1 MSYMI
6 QKMKKILIIEDD
18 IALAGTIKNYLKLK
32 GFEVNHADNGAVG
45 IQLAFSTLPDAIIC
59 DINIPV
65 VDGYQVYSVL
75 SETSSTYSIP
85 FIFLTAKTS
94 LVDIRTGMRLG
105 VDDYITK
112 PFEFDDLYNA
122 ITTRIQKREKISVT
136 SEDKFH
142 SLLNNSP
149 HGTFVCQD
157 SKFIVVNRKMADFF
171 GYSQMDMLNKCLV
184 DLTDIDDKQKVDD
197 AMTDCLA
204 SRKKEFSIEFSGRNK
219 ISKKI
224 PFKLIAG
231 YSYYKGQDCIV
242 GSLINTSS
250 NDYSLKDIA
259 LSSSDLEELGNA
271 IEVFSADYNIIS
283 KDLVEKLSGIFT
295 KEKKESD
302 SVNVDLSVREKEVLN
317 EICLGKSTSEIAESL
332 FISDRTVEKHRAAI
346 VQKTGSK
353 NMIEAVIFAI
363 KNKLVKV

>member
-1 MSYMI
+1 
-6 QKMKKILIIEDD
+6 MKKILIIEDD
-18 IALAGTIKNYLKLK
+18 TALAGTVNNYLKLK

-45 IQLAFSTLPDAIIC
+45 VQLAFSILPDAIIC

-65 VDGYQVYSVL
+65 IDGYQVYSIL

-122 ITTRIQKREKISVT
+122 ITTRIHKREKILVT

-157 SKFIVVNRKMADFF
+157 GKFIVVNRKMADFF
-171 GYSQMDMLNKCLV
+171 GYSQVEMLNKCLV
-184 DLTDIDDKQKVDD
+184 DLTDTDDKQKVDD
-197 AMTDCLA
+197 TMVDCLA
-204 SRKKEFSIEFSGRNK
+204 TRKKEFSIEFSGHNK
-219 ISKKI
+219 ISQKT

-250 NDYSLKDIA
+250 NEYSLKDIS
-259 LSSSDLEELGNA
+259 LSSSDLKELGNA

-283 KDLVEKLSGIFT
+283 KDLVEKLSGIFI
-295 KEKKESD
+295 KENKETD
-302 SVNVDLSVREKEVLN
+302 IINIELSIREKEVLN
-317 EICLGKSTSEIAESL
+317 EVCLGRSTNEIAESL
-332 FISDRTVEKHRAAI
+332 FISDRTVEKHRASI

-363 KNKLVKV
+363 KNKLIKL

>member
-1 MSYMI
+1 V
-6 QKMKKILIIEDD
+6 KKILLIEDD
-18 IALAGTIKNYLKLK
+18 TALAGTIKNYLKLK

-65 VDGYQVYSVL
+65 VDGYQVYTIL
-75 SETSSTYSIP
+75 SETASTYSIP

-94 LVDIRTGMRLG
+94 LVDIRTGMQLG

-112 PFEFDDLYNA
+112 PFEFNDLYNA
-122 ITTRIQKREKISVT
+122 ITTRIQKREKILVT

-157 SKFIVVNRKMADFF
+157 GKFIVVNRKMADFF
-171 GYSQMDMLNKCLV
+171 GYSQIEMLNKCLV
-184 DLTDIDDKQKVDD
+184 DLTETDKKQKVDE
-197 AMTDCLA
+197 AMTDCITTQ
-204 SRKKEFSIEFSGRNK
+204 KKEFNIEFSGINK

-242 GSLINTSS
+242 GSLISTSS
-250 NDYSLKDIA
+250 NEYSLSDIS
-259 LSSSDLEELGNA
+259 LSSSDLKELGNA

-283 KDLVEKLSGIFT
+283 KDLVEKLSEIFT
-295 KEKKESD
+295 KEKKETD
-302 SVNVDLSVREKEVLN
+302 IINIELSIREKEVLN
-317 EICLGKSTSEIAESL
+317 EVCLGKSTTEIAESL

-346 VQKTGSK
+346 VQKTESK

-363 KNKLVKV
+363 KNKLIRL